1 MSFPVYVRIGTLVL
15 HPHQVFETLAWATGF
30 FIYFRARSHGGD
42 VLSQQH
48 RLWVVVAAVLGG
60 LAGSRLLYLVE
71 SAGAVAGHV
80 TDTDVLFGGK
90 SIVGG
95 LIGGVMAVEAIKK
108 WLRVQVATGDLLVMP
123 LVVGMAIGRVGCF
136 LTGLADQTYGIAT
149 TLPWGVDFGDGVAR
163 HPTQLYEIGA
173 LALLA
178 WLLSTYGKR
187 LTTEGDRFKLFMVA
201 YLAFRLLLDFFKPG
215 LPVYGLT
222 VIQWA
227 CVIGLSY
234 YTPQIPRLVSGARH
248 E

>member
-1 MSFPVYVRIGTLVL
+1 MSFPVYLRVGSYAL
-15 HPHQVFETLAWATGF
+15 HPHQVFEVLAWAVGF
-30 FIYFRARSHGGD
+30 LVYFRTRRRAGD
-42 VLSQQH
+42 VLSH
-48 RLWVVVAAVLGG
+48 EDRLWVVVAAVLGG
-60 LAGSRLLYLVE
+60 LAGSRLLFLIE
-71 SAGAVAGHV
+71 SVGAAAGGVA
-80 TDTDVLFGGK
+80 DPAALFDGK

-95 LIGGVMAVEAIKK
+95 LVGGVLAVEAAKK
-108 WLRVQVATGDLLVMP
+108 WQGVKIATGDLLVMP
-123 LVVGMAIGRVGCF
+123 LVIGMAIGRVGCF
-136 LTGLADQTYGIAT
+136 LTGLADQTYGVAT
-149 TLPWGVDFGDGVAR
+149 ALPWGVDFGDGIAR

-173 LALLA
+173 LAFLGVLI
-178 WLLSTYGKR
+178 STYGKR
-187 LTTEGDRFKLFMVA
+187 LSTEGDRFKLFMVA